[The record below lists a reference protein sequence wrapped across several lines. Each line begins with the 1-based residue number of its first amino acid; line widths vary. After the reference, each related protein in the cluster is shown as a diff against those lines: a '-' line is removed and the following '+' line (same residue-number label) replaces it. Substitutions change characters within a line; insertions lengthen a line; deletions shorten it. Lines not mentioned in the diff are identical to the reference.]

1 MFDNNFNVI
10 YGDRKT
16 SRTNFLL
23 ELAFLLKNN
32 DFKSFFLSCSL
43 EFQNARNIEPFDEFR
58 VLPSTDEFNNLK
70 TIEVIAEITESKN
83 YSYIIVDDIDYLSN
97 RCISELGKINVKKI
111 VTCLTHN
118 TGKLPKDSNFFSVED
133 ITIDSLKDYMTSL
146 KRDKKINSIL
156 K

>member
-1 MFDNNFNVI
+1 M
-10 YGDRKT
+10 
-16 SRTNFLL
+16 
-23 ELAFLLKNN
+23 
-32 DFKSFFLSCSL
+32 
-43 EFQNARNIEPFDEFR
+43 
-58 VLPSTDEFNNLK
+58 PSTDEFNNLK
-70 TIEVIAEITESKN
+70 TIEVITEITESKN

-118 TGKLPKDSNFFSVED
+118 IDKLPKGSNIYKVED
-133 ITIDSLKDYMTSL
+133 IAIGNLKDYMTSL